1 MVSCTN
7 VWLHAYVWGMHTL
20 ITIACKLKHVSDF
33 IASIQYDNYGDFET
47 YSVVELYVLIH
58 LFIARENGLEIN
70 H

>member
-1 MVSCTN
+1 
-7 VWLHAYVWGMHTL
+7 MHTL

-33 IASIQYDNYGDFET
+33 VASIQYDNYGDFET